1 MSCDRVRWWVV
12 SLAFVALSSSSH
24 AVEEPVVGAK
34 SRVALLPASSYAEHC
49 GVAAAGDLL
58 TAQSDDTVAAFGAP
72 RTIPWHEFTWAGH
85 QRYTID
91 GQPPLRE
98 SRINPYTLS
107 AAGSIYVGIMVGLH
121 LYQKATIWNE
131 RAEFRVIED
140 GSYARGVDKL
150 GHIYGAYVMSYYSGE
165 LLQGAGV
172 DHRHAMLY
180 GALMGIVYQ
189 SYVEFE
195 DGVGKDWGFSPSDF
209 AFDIIGASYFL
220 LQQSVPFLQYVSPKW
235 SYVPAHWYGEAERAE
250 GRTFID
256 DYSSSTFFLSAKLRP
271 LLPEPVQHVIPPW
284 LALGIG
290 YGVRGLGGN
299 NGNSDRRIALS
310 LDVDLV
316 ELLPNFEPL
325 LGKPVGS
332 VLNWLAQSFNYFK
345 LPTPTLEWSERHPP
359 RLYLLY
365 PFKIQLGGARL

>member
-1 MSCDRVRWWVV
+1 MNCDLVRWCVGLV
-12 SLAFVALSSSSH
+12 LVALSSSLL
-24 AVEEPVVGAK
+24 AVEQRAVGQKCGGILPV
-34 SRVALLPASSYAEHC
+34 SSHSKRCSSATPT
-49 GVAAAGDLL
+49 AML
-58 TAQSDDTVAAFGAP
+58 TSPPDDTLGVPVAP
-72 RTIPWHEFTWAGH
+72 RTIPWREFTWAGH

-91 GQPPLRE
+91 GQLPLCE

-107 AAGSIYVGIMVGLH
+107 AAGSIYIGIMVGLH

-150 GHIYGAYVMSYYSGE
+150 GHIYGAYIMSYYSGE

-195 DGVGKDWGFSPSDF
+195 DGVGRDWGFSPSDF
-209 AFDIIGASYFL
+209 AFNIIGASYFL
-220 LQQSVPFLQYVSPKW
+220 LQQSQPILQYISPKW
-235 SYVPAHWYGEAERAE
+235 SYVPAHWYGETERAE

-256 DYSSSTFFLSAKLRP
+256 DYSSSTFFLSAKLQP
-271 LLPEPVQHVIPPW
+271 LLPEPLQRAVPPW
-284 LALGIG
+284 LGLALG

-299 NGNSDRRIALS
+299 NGHSDRRIALS

-316 ELLPNFEPL
+316 ELMPNFEPL
-325 LGKPVGS
+325 LGKPIGS

-345 LPTPTLEWSERHPP
+345 LPSPTLEWSEHHSP
-359 RLYLLY
+359 RVYLLY
-365 PFKIQLGGARL
+365 PFKIHLGGARL